1 VPATA
6 RMRDLFHAHE
16 HAAIGAKPLD
26 EVLGEFAAARAALRG
41 QRLSSEERGKERPT
55 PAVTNATAASGR
67 DVTAPRVVIV
77 GGGLAGIRC
86 AHALWTGQPAL
97 AATIYEAATDH
108 VGGRCWSLRGF
119 FDNGLVTEHGGSFIN
134 GDESTIRE
142 LAASLGLT
150 ELEVDGGD
158 LPDGD
163 EVFWVDG
170 SIYSYRDAN
179 ADWNAIGYRTF
190 LSANQAAPWPQSYKR
205 HTPEGARL
213 DRLNVP
219 EWLDEVGIGATSR
232 FGKLMQQNA
241 ASEFGGDPADQSVLN
256 LLSLL
261 PSTNRHSLDPL
272 PGYDEKYVIDGGND
286 QIVTRMIAALPSGS
300 LQPGHRLTQVVRE
313 SNGSYC
319 CTFDTAGGTVTTT
332 ADYLV
337 LTLPFRMLREVD
349 LSRAGFSPL
358 KMRAINELGFGPI
371 GKIHVQLSS
380 KPWVALGYAGGA
392 YSDLPSFGLVWDDSV
407 QLGPAGTPSLMTI
420 YPCAGVA
427 ESRLTLPGGAAH
439 GAASGTDIDWF
450 MREVEHLYPGMR
462 GAFMGKAFQDNWP
475 RSPHHRGALAY
486 WRVGQVTAFS
496 RTEGARE
503 GNALFAGEHTAR
515 GGTGFMNSAVESGER
530 AARQIRLLL

>member
-1 VPATA
+1 MPV
-6 RMRDLFHAHE
+6 
-16 HAAIGAKPLD
+16 D
-26 EVLGEFAAARAALRG
+26 EVLGERVATRAAAHARRQAAGEQVSGPQPVPADSTDAAKRANSA
-41 QRLSSEERGKERPT
+41 
-55 PAVTNATAASGR
+55 
-67 DVTAPRVVIV
+67 TAPRVVIV

-86 AHALWTGQPAL
+86 AHALWTRQPAL
-97 AATIYEAATDH
+97 SATVYEAAADH
-108 VGGRCWSLRGF
+108 IGGRCWSLRGF

-134 GDESTIRE
+134 SNESTIRE
-142 LAASLGLT
+142 LAASLGLK

-170 SIYSYRDAN
+170 AIYSYKDAS
-179 ADWNAIGYRTF
+179 ADWNDIGYRTF
-190 LSANQAAPWPQSYKR
+190 LAANQAAPWPQSYKR

-219 EWLDEVGIGATSR
+219 EWLDEVGIGATSP

-241 ASEFGGDPADQSVLN
+241 ASEFGGDPSDQSVLN

-286 QIVTRMIAALPSGS
+286 QIVTRMLESLPSGT
-300 LQPGHRLTQVVRE
+300 LQQGHRLVQVVHE
-313 SNGSYC
+313 SNGSYRC
-319 CTFDTAGGTVTTT
+319 EFATAGGTVTVT
-332 ADYLV
+332 ADFLV
-337 LTLPFRMLREVD
+337 LSLPFRMLREVD

-358 KMRAINELGFGPI
+358 KMQAITELGFGPI
-371 GKIHVQLSS
+371 GKIHMQMSS
-380 KPWVALGYAGGA
+380 KPWVPLGYAGGA
-392 YSDLPSFGLVWDDSV
+392 YSDLPSFGVVWDDSV
-407 QLGPAGTPSLMTI
+407 QLGPSGSPSLMTI

-427 ESRLTLPGGAAH
+427 ESRLTLPSGVAH
-439 GAASGTDIDWF
+439 GPATGTDINWF
-450 MREVEHLYPGMR
+450 MREVEHVYPGVS

-475 RSPHHRGALAY
+475 QSPHHRGALAY

-496 RTEGARE
+496 RSEGARE

-515 GGTGFMNSAVESGER
+515 DGTGFMNSAVESGER
-530 AARQIRLLL
+530 AARQIRLSL